1 MTMKLAIG
9 TFAGAFIFPFMI
21 RLMWGKL
28 VETFGPIGGWLAG
41 AFIVGLCWTL
51 NHGVGAIHQ
60 MEGGAWI
67 DMAWAAGAGL
77 WVASIV
83 VDKADVGRSMPS
95 LISALLGGTLG
106 GFLLSTFL

>member
-1 MTMKLAIG
+1 MTLKLAIG

-21 RLMWGKL
+21 RLVWGKL
-28 VETFGPIGGWLAG
+28 VEDFGPAGGWMAA

-67 DMAWAAGAGL
+67 DMAWAAGIGL
-77 WVASIV
+77 WAATVV
-83 VDKADVGRSMPS
+83 VDKADVGKSIPTIVFS
-95 LISALLGGTLG
+95 LIGGTLG